1 MITTQKLR
9 KEKEQVVKDLQK
21 MSGKGEWKT
30 KTSEQVAVVTKS
42 NYTFTEI
49 ARKTLSLS
57 KDIQNIMKKNKDLKD
72 IDSSIAKHTQNTL

>member
-1 MITTQKLR
+1 MITTRKLR

-42 NYTFTEI
+42 SYTFTEI
-49 ARKTLSLS
+49 AQKTLSLS
-57 KDIQNIMKKNKDLKD
+57 
-72 IDSSIAKHTQNTL
+72 